1 MGLKSASININSSQL
16 EAVTTTEGPVLIIAG
31 PGSGKTFTLVE
42 RITYLITEKNISP
55 ENILISTF
63 TEKAAKEIITRISNR
78 LSDLDVE
85 VNINDMYIGT
95 LHSICLR
102 ILKDNLEYTRLKKNY
117 RTLDQFEQ
125 QYFIYQNIKEFLQIE
140 GYENLYKN
148 NKILSNWRQSNFIVT
163 NVNKLSEEN
172 IDPEKLINFNDYK
185 IKVLG
190 KVYKKY
196 LELIKEENIIDFST
210 IQTETYRLLEENP
223 KILEKL
229 HDQIKYLMIDEY
241 QDTNSIQEKIIFKL
255 CGKQNNICVVG
266 DDDQGLYRFR
276 GATIRNIL
284 EFPDKFNG
292 NCKIVTLNVNY
303 RSHPDII
310 NFYNKWI
317 NENEWDG
324 FRYEKNIIPRED
336 DFIENP
342 SVVKVSGED
351 FEDNWQ
357 EEILDFINSLK
368 KSGKLKD
375 LNQIAFL
382 FRSVKNDK
390 VVRLAH
396 FLEENN
402 IPVYSPRAN
411 MFFKRDEIKY
421 IIGALLVVFPQWETI
436 ARDEDLWDYY
446 QSCVDIY
453 IDYIKKDKEM
463 FKWTKK
469 MAKTHADLEV
479 NTDYAFSGIFYRMI
493 KFKLFK
499 QYLDDN
505 NNLNKI
511 KDCRESRNIATMSNL
526 IAQFEYLHNISVLTA
541 KNIENSLFK
550 FFNVYLRFLI
560 EGGIDEY
567 EDMTEYAPS
576 GCVSFM
582 TIHQS
587 KGMEFPVVFVGSL
600 EASPRNQ
607 QNDIDEILENYI
619 YEKELF
625 EPNDKIK
632 YFDFWR
638 LYYTAFSRAQN
649 LLCLTC
655 IESIHKSKGQR
666 NVPSKYFRNIY
677 KDVIDWKNLQFKI
690 SNLELEEVKSTNLK
704 QEYSFTSHIL
714 LYENCPLQYKFYK
727 ELEFSPIRKG
737 STIFGILV
745 HQTIEDIHRAI
756 IRGEKNSINEDVIA
770 GWFNA
775 NYNSLL
781 KKEKTYLDK
790 NAQKSAFNQVMS
802 YFNNNDEILKKV
814 KEAEVEV
821 ALVKP
826 EYILKGTID
835 LIQGHGDKVDIVDF
849 KSERKP
855 DIYEERDKI
864 ERYRRQ
870 LEIYAHLVEE
880 KTDYKVDR
888 LNLYYTGEKEGSPF
902 ISFKKKS
909 SSIDHTIG
917 EIDKVIKRIEN
928 KDFNIKEKPKKLCNE
943 CDMRFY
949 CEN

>member
-1 MGLKSASININSSQL
+1 MQSVSSNINSSQL
-16 EAVTTTEGPVLIIAG
+16 DAITSTEGPVLIIAG

-42 RITYLITEKNISP
+42 RVAYLITKKNVSP
-55 ENILISTF
+55 NNILISTF

-78 LSDLDVE
+78 LSDLNTD
-85 VNINDMYIGT
+85 VNINEMYIGT

-102 ILKDNLEYTRLKKNY
+102 ILKDNLEYTRIKKNY

-125 QYFIYQNIKEFLQIE
+125 QYFIYQNIKEFSQLE

-148 NKILSNWRQSNFIVT
+148 TKIPSNWRQSNFIAT

-172 IDPEKLINFNDYK
+172 VNPYKLIEFNDYK
-185 IKVLG
+185 IQALG
-190 KVYKKY
+190 RVYKKY
-196 LELIKEENIIDFST
+196 LELIEGENIIDFST

-223 KILEKL
+223 EILKKL

-310 NFYNKWI
+310 NFYNRWI

-336 DFIENP
+336 NFIENP

-368 KSGKLKD
+368 KSGKLKN

-421 IIGALLVVFPQWETI
+421 IIGTLLVVFPQWETLV
-436 ARDEDLWDYY
+436 RDEDLWKYY
-446 QSCVDIY
+446 QSCVDMY

-587 KGMEFPVVFVGSL
+587 KGMEFPIVFVGSL
-600 EASPRNQ
+600 EGYPRNQ
-607 QNDIDEILENYI
+607 QNEMDEILENFI
-619 YEKELF
+619 YEKEPF
-625 EPNDKIK
+625 EPSDKIK

-655 IESIHKSKGQR
+655 IESVHRQKRQR
-666 NVPSKYFRNIY
+666 SVPSSYFRNVY
-677 KDVIDWKNLQFKI
+677 KDVIDWKNPQFKI
-690 SNLELEEVKSTNLK
+690 SNLELEEIKSTNLK

-790 NAQKSAFNQVMS
+790 NAQKSAFNQVMN

-849 KSERKP
+849 KSEKKP
-855 DIYEERDKI
+855 DIHEERDKI

-880 KTDYKVDR
+880 KTDYEVDK

-917 EIDKVIKRIEN
+917 EIDKIIKRIEN
-928 KDFNIKEKPKKLCNE
+928 KDFSIKEKPKKLCNE

>member
-1 MGLKSASININSSQL
+1 MEITSSYINDNQF

-42 RITYLITEKNISP
+42 RVTYLITQKNISP

-63 TEKAAKEIITRISNR
+63 TEKAAREIITRISNR
-78 LSDLDVE
+78 LSDLDVD
-85 VNINDMYIGT
+85 VNINEMYIGT

-102 ILKDNLEYTRLKKNY
+102 ILKDNLEFTRFKKNY

-125 QYFIYQNIKEFLQIE
+125 QYFIYQNIKEFSSLNE
-140 GYENLYKN
+140 YEYLYKN
-148 NKILSNWRQSNFIVT
+148 QQVPSNWRQSNFIAT
-163 NVNKLSEEN
+163 NINKLSEEN
-172 IDPEKLINFNDYK
+172 VYPDKLLVFNDVK
-185 IKVLG
+185 IRALG
-190 KVYKKY
+190 RVYKKY
-196 LELIKEENIIDFST
+196 LELIKEENIVDFST

-223 KILEKL
+223 EILEKL

-255 CGKQNNICVVG
+255 CGEKNNICVVG

-284 EFPDKFNG
+284 EFPNKFNG
-292 NCKIVTLNVNY
+292 SCKIVTLNVNY

-317 NENEWDG
+317 NENEWDV
-324 FRYEKNIIPRED
+324 FRYDKNIIPRED

-351 FEDNWQ
+351 FEENWQ
-357 EEILDFINSLK
+357 EEILDFIKALK
-368 KSGKLKD
+368 KSRKLKD

-390 VVRLAH
+390 VVRLAA

-402 IPVYSPRAN
+402 IPVYSPRAK
-411 MFFKRDEIKY
+411 MFFDRDEIKY
-421 IIGALLVVFPQWETI
+421 IIGALLVVFPQWEVI
-436 ARDEDLWDYY
+436 ARDEPLWDYY
-446 QSCVDIY
+446 QSCVAIY
-453 IDYIKKDKEM
+453 MDYLIQDKEM
-463 FKWTKK
+463 FKWTKQ
-469 MAKTHADLEV
+469 MAKIHANLEV
-479 NTDYAFSGIFYRMI
+479 NTNYAFSGIFYRML

-505 NNLNKI
+505 DNLDRI

-526 IAQFEYLHNISVLTA
+526 IAQFEYLHDINVLTA

-550 FFNVYLRFLI
+550 FFNIYLRFLI
-560 EGGIDEY
+560 EGGMDEY

-587 KGMEFPVVFVGSL
+587 KGMEFPIVFVGSL
-600 EASPRNQ
+600 EGVPKKQHNE
-607 QNDIDEILENYI
+607 IDEILETYI
-619 YEKELF
+619 YEKEPY
-625 EPNDKIK
+625 EPMDKIK

-655 IESIHKSKGQR
+655 IESVHRQKRQR
-666 NVPSKYFRNIY
+666 SVPSSYFKSVY
-677 KDVIDWKNLQFKI
+677 KDVINWREPEFKI
-690 SNLELEEVKSTNLK
+690 SNLDLEEIKSTNLK
-704 QEYSFTSHIL
+704 REYSFTSHIL

-737 STIFGILV
+737 STIFGVLV

-756 IRGEKNSINEDVIA
+756 IRGEKNSINEDIIA
-770 GWFNA
+770 GWFNV

-781 KKEKTYLDK
+781 KKEKTYLDN
-790 NAQKSAFNQVMS
+790 NAQKSAFNQVMK
-802 YFNNNDEILKKV
+802 YFKNNDEMLKKV

-826 EYILKGTID
+826 DYILKGTID

-849 KSERKP
+849 KSEKKP
-855 DIYEERDKI
+855 DIYEEREKI

-880 KTDYKVDR
+880 KTDYEVDK

-909 SSIDHTIG
+909 LSIEHTID
-917 EIDKVIKRIEN
+917 EIDKVIKKIEN
-928 KDFNIKEKPKKLCNE
+928 KDFNIEEKPQKLCNE

-949 CEN
+949 CDN

>member
-1 MGLKSASININSSQL
+1 MKSASININSSQL

-125 QYFIYQNIKEFLQIE
+125 QYFIYQNIKEFSQLE

-148 NKILSNWRQSNFIVT
+148 TKIPSNWRQSNFIAT

-172 IDPEKLINFNDYK
+172 VNPYKLIEFNDYK
-185 IKVLG
+185 IQALG
-190 KVYKKY
+190 RVYKKY
-196 LELIKEENIIDFST
+196 LELIEGENIIDFST
-210 IQTETYRLLEENP
+210 IQTETYRLLEENSE
-223 KILEKL
+223 ILKKL

-310 NFYNKWI
+310 NFYNRWI

-336 DFIENP
+336 NFIENP

-421 IIGALLVVFPQWETI
+421 IIGALLVVFPQWETLV
-436 ARDEDLWDYY
+436 RDEDLWKYY
-446 QSCVDIY
+446 QSCVDMY

-511 KDCRESRNIATMSNL
+511 KNCRESRNIATMSNL

>member
-292 NCKIVTLNVNY
+292 NCKRVTLNVNY

-511 KDCRESRNIATMSNL
+511 KNCRESRNIATMSNL

-619 YEKELF
+619 
-625 EPNDKIK
+625 
-632 YFDFWR
+632 
-638 LYYTAFSRAQN
+638 
-649 LLCLTC
+649 
-655 IESIHKSKGQR
+655 
-666 NVPSKYFRNIY
+666 
-677 KDVIDWKNLQFKI
+677 
-690 SNLELEEVKSTNLK
+690 
-704 QEYSFTSHIL
+704 
-714 LYENCPLQYKFYK
+714 
-727 ELEFSPIRKG
+727 
-737 STIFGILV
+737 
-745 HQTIEDIHRAI
+745 
-756 IRGEKNSINEDVIA
+756 
-770 GWFNA
+770 
-775 NYNSLL
+775 
-781 KKEKTYLDK
+781 
-790 NAQKSAFNQVMS
+790 
-802 YFNNNDEILKKV
+802 
-814 KEAEVEV
+814 
-821 ALVKP
+821 
-826 EYILKGTID
+826 
-835 LIQGHGDKVDIVDF
+835 
-849 KSERKP
+849 
-855 DIYEERDKI
+855 
-864 ERYRRQ
+864 
-870 LEIYAHLVEE
+870 
-880 KTDYKVDR
+880 
-888 LNLYYTGEKEGSPF
+888 
-902 ISFKKKS
+902 
-909 SSIDHTIG
+909 
-917 EIDKVIKRIEN
+917 
-928 KDFNIKEKPKKLCNE
+928 
-943 CDMRFY
+943 
-949 CEN
+949 

>member
-1 MGLKSASININSSQL
+1 MKSASININSSQL

-949 CEN
+949 CDN

>member
-1 MGLKSASININSSQL
+1 MQSASININNSQL

-42 RITYLITEKNISP
+42 RITYLITEKKVNP

-78 LSDLDVE
+78 LSDLNID

-125 QYFIYQNIKEFLQIE
+125 QYFIYQNIREFSQIE
-140 GYENLYKN
+140 GYENLY
-148 NKILSNWRQSNFIVT
+148 NKITSNWKQSNYIAT

-172 IDPEKLINFNDYK
+172 VNPDKLIEFHDYK
-185 IKVLG
+185 IQLLG

-196 LELIKEENIIDFST
+196 LELTKEENIVDFST
-210 IQTETYRLLEENP
+210 IQTETYGLLKENP
-223 KILEKL
+223 EILEKL

-255 CGKQNNICVVG
+255 CGQDNNICVVG

-284 EFPDKFNG
+284 EFPSKFNG
-292 NCKIVTLNVNY
+292 SCKIVTLNVNY
-303 RSHPDII
+303 RSHPGII

-324 FRYEKNIIPRED
+324 FRYEKNIIPREY
-336 DFIENP
+336 DFIDNP

-351 FEDNWQ
+351 FEENWQ
-357 EEILDFINSLK
+357 EEILDFINALK
-368 KSGKLKD
+368 KSGKLTD

-390 VVRLAH
+390 VVRLAQ

-411 MFFKRDEIKY
+411 MFFDREEIKY
-421 IIGALLVVFPQWETI
+421 IIGALLAVFPQWEVL

-446 QSCVDIY
+446 QNCVEMY
-453 IDYIKKDKEM
+453 MDYIIEDKEM
-463 FKWTKK
+463 FKWTKQ
-469 MAKTHADLEV
+469 MAKVHANLEV
-479 NTDYAFSGIFYRMI
+479 NTNYAFSGIFYRML

-505 NNLNKI
+505 NNLDSI

-550 FFNVYLRFLI
+550 FFNIYLRFLI

-587 KGMEFPVVFVGSL
+587 KGMEFPIVFVGSL
-600 EASPRNQ
+600 EGVPISQ
-607 QNDIDEILENYI
+607 HKEIDEILETYI
-619 YEKELF
+619 YEKEPY
-625 EPNDKIK
+625 EPSARIK

-655 IESIHKSKGQR
+655 IESVHRQKRQR
-666 NVPSKYFRNIY
+666 SVPSSYFKNVC
-677 KDVIDWKNLQFKI
+677 KDVINWREPQFKI
-690 SNLELEEVKSTNLK
+690 SNLELKEIKYTNLK
-704 QEYSFTSHIL
+704 REYSFTSHIL

-737 STIFGILV
+737 STIFGVLV

-756 IRGEKNSINEDVIA
+756 IRGEENTINKDSIED
-770 GWFNA
+770 WFNA

-790 NAQKSAFNQVMS
+790 NAQKSAFNQVMN
-802 YFNNNDEILKKV
+802 YFNNNDEMLKRV

-849 KSERKP
+849 KSEKKP
-855 DIYEERDKI
+855 DIYEEKDKI

-880 KTDYKVDR
+880 KTDYEVDR

-902 ISFKKKS
+902 LSFKKKS
-909 SSIDHTIG
+909 SSIGHTID

-928 KDFNIKEKPKKLCNE
+928 KEFNIEEKPQKLCKE
-943 CDMRFY
+943 CDMKFY
-949 CEN
+949 CNN

>member
-1 MGLKSASININSSQL
+1 MKSASININSSQL

-292 NCKIVTLNVNY
+292 NCKRVTLNVNY

>member
-1 MGLKSASININSSQL
+1 MQSVSININSSQL
-16 EAVTTTEGPVLIIAG
+16 NAITSTEGPVLIIAG

-42 RITYLITEKNISP
+42 RVAYLITEKNVSP
-55 ENILISTF
+55 NNILISTF

-78 LSDLDVE
+78 LSDLNTD
-85 VNINDMYIGT
+85 VNINEMYIGT

-125 QYFIYQNIKEFLQIE
+125 QYFIYQNIKEFSQLE

-148 NKILSNWRQSNFIVT
+148 TKIPSNWRQSNFIAT

-172 IDPEKLINFNDYK
+172 VNPYKLIEFNDYK
-185 IKVLG
+185 IQALG
-190 KVYKKY
+190 RVYKKY
-196 LELIKEENIIDFST
+196 LELIEGENIIDFST

-223 KILEKL
+223 EILKKL

-303 RSHPDII
+303 RSHSDII
-310 NFYNKWI
+310 NFYNRWI

-336 DFIENP
+336 NFIENP

-351 FEDNWQ
+351 FEENWQ

-368 KSGKLKD
+368 KSGKLKN

-421 IIGALLVVFPQWETI
+421 IIGALLVIFPQWETLV
-436 ARDEDLWDYY
+436 RDEDLWKYY
-446 QSCVDIY
+446 QSCVDMY

-469 MAKTHADLEV
+469 MAKAHADLEV

-587 KGMEFPVVFVGSL
+587 KGMEFPIVFVGSL
-600 EASPRNQ
+600 EGYPRNQ
-607 QNDIDEILENYI
+607 QNEMDEILENFI
-619 YEKELF
+619 YEKEPF
-625 EPNDKIK
+625 EPSDKIK

-655 IESIHKSKGQR
+655 IESIHRQKGKK
-666 NVPSKYFRNIY
+666 NVPSKYFKNIY
-677 KDVIDWKNLQFKI
+677 KDIISWKDAQFRI
-690 SNLELEEVKSTNLK
+690 SNLELEEIKSANLK
-704 QEYSFTSHIL
+704 REYSFTSHIL

-737 STIFGILV
+737 STIFGVLV

-756 IRGEKNSINEDVIA
+756 IRGEKNRINEEVIE

-781 KKEKTYLDK
+781 KKEKTYLDDK
-790 NAQKSAFNQVMS
+790 AKKSAFNQVMS
-802 YFNNNDEILKKV
+802 YFNNNEEMLKQI

-849 KSERKP
+849 KSEKKP
-855 DIYEERDKI
+855 DIYEEREKI

-880 KTDYKVDR
+880 KTDYEVGK

-928 KDFNIKEKPKKLCNE
+928 KDFNIKEKSKKLCNE

>member
-1 MGLKSASININSSQL
+1 MKSASININSSQL

>member
-1 MGLKSASININSSQL
+1 MKSASININSSQL

-526 IAQFEYLHNISVLTA
+526 IAL
-541 KNIENSLFK
+541 
-550 FFNVYLRFLI
+550 
-560 EGGIDEY
+560 
-567 EDMTEYAPS
+567 
-576 GCVSFM
+576 
-582 TIHQS
+582 
-587 KGMEFPVVFVGSL
+587 
-600 EASPRNQ
+600 
-607 QNDIDEILENYI
+607 
-619 YEKELF
+619 
-625 EPNDKIK
+625 
-632 YFDFWR
+632 
-638 LYYTAFSRAQN
+638 
-649 LLCLTC
+649 
-655 IESIHKSKGQR
+655 
-666 NVPSKYFRNIY
+666 NIY
-677 KDVIDWKNLQFKI
+677 
-690 SNLELEEVKSTNLK
+690 
-704 QEYSFTSHIL
+704 
-714 LYENCPLQYKFYK
+714 
-727 ELEFSPIRKG
+727 
-737 STIFGILV
+737 TI
-745 HQTIEDIHRAI
+745 
-756 IRGEKNSINEDVIA
+756 
-770 GWFNA
+770 
-775 NYNSLL
+775 
-781 KKEKTYLDK
+781 
-790 NAQKSAFNQVMS
+790 
-802 YFNNNDEILKKV
+802 
-814 KEAEVEV
+814 
-821 ALVKP
+821 
-826 EYILKGTID
+826 
-835 LIQGHGDKVDIVDF
+835 
-849 KSERKP
+849 
-855 DIYEERDKI
+855 
-864 ERYRRQ
+864 
-870 LEIYAHLVEE
+870 
-880 KTDYKVDR
+880 
-888 LNLYYTGEKEGSPF
+888 
-902 ISFKKKS
+902 
-909 SSIDHTIG
+909 
-917 EIDKVIKRIEN
+917 
-928 KDFNIKEKPKKLCNE
+928 
-943 CDMRFY
+943 
-949 CEN
+949 

>member
-1 MGLKSASININSSQL
+1 MKSASININSSQL

-125 QYFIYQNIKEFLQIE
+125 QYFIYQNIKEFSQLE

-148 NKILSNWRQSNFIVT
+148 TKIPSNWRQSNFIAT

-172 IDPEKLINFNDYK
+172 VNPYKLIEFNDYK
-185 IKVLG
+185 IQALG
-190 KVYKKY
+190 RVYKKY
-196 LELIKEENIIDFST
+196 LELIEGENIIDFST
-210 IQTETYRLLEENP
+210 IQTETYRLLEENSE
-223 KILEKL
+223 ILKKL

-310 NFYNKWI
+310 NFYNRWI

-336 DFIENP
+336 NFIENP

-421 IIGALLVVFPQWETI
+421 IIGALLVVFPQWETLV
-436 ARDEDLWDYY
+436 RDEDLWKYY
-446 QSCVDIY
+446 QSCVDMY

-511 KDCRESRNIATMSNL
+511 KNCRESRNIATMSNL

-587 KGMEFPVVFVGSL
+587 KGMEFPIVFVGSL
-600 EASPRNQ
+600 EGYPRNQ
-607 QNDIDEILENYI
+607 QNEMDEILENFI
-619 YEKELF
+619 YEKEPF
-625 EPNDKIK
+625 EPSDKIK

-655 IESIHKSKGQR
+655 IESVHRQKRQR
-666 NVPSKYFRNIY
+666 SVPSSYFRNVY
-677 KDVIDWKNLQFKI
+677 KDVIDWKNPQFKI
-690 SNLELEEVKSTNLK
+690 SNLELEEIKSTNLK